1 MRACRAEAAK
11 WHKVGAELGRIGE
24 RYGDEAVGTCEFNM
38 RRLAGIKMTEE
49 EAAAMGTPGEWQT
62 VTAWVRIPLCAS
74 AAETDFFFR

>member
-1 MRACRAEAAK
+1 M
-11 WHKVGAELGRIGE
+11 
-24 RYGDEAVGTCEFNM
+24 GTCEFNM